1 MFNLSEEKEYAAS
14 INKFGYQFVSYFNII
29 SSSIGIPCN
38 IISIFIFARLM
49 RNKNNMGFL
58 YIWQC
63 SIDLLVVLFFLLIYR
78 SSRTLGISLITR
90 NDAACKL
97 VSLLSHQILQLSSWI
112 SVLTTFDRFTF
123 VLYGHGN
130 RFRFLK
136 SKRNLTF
143 IILVIFTLFIV
154 LNVPNLFF
162 NVTQIDHEC
171 SGDNWS
177 QISIHITSVC
187 LRTYLPLIIML
198 VFNIAMIRNIVKKK
212 RNLPSNHSTK
222 SRKESQFTVAVIA
235 SNFYFFVLNSPLSI
249 YYILNDINSHSIVS
263 KESLLYSY
271 FNLAYIITADLA
283 FCEQTFS
290 FFMYFACNRLFRNEL
305 LHLIGRIFHI
315 QNLSNSL
322 SFQNNPI
329 PNSQY

>member
-1 MFNLSEEKEYAAS
+1 MFNLSEEEEKEYAAS

-58 YIWQC
+58 YVWQC

-78 SSRTLGISLITR
+78 SSRTLGIDIITR
-90 NDAACKL
+90 NDAGCKL
-97 VSLLSHQILQLSSWI
+97 VSILSHQIVQVSSWI
-112 SVLTTFDRFTF
+112 AVVTTFDRFTF

-143 IILVIFTLFIV
+143 IILAIFTTIFV
-154 LNVPNLFF
+154 LNVPNFFF
-162 NVTQIDHEC
+162 NVSRIDNQC
-171 SGDNWS
+171 SGENWA
-177 QISIHITSVC
+177 QIVIHIVSIC
-187 LRTYLPLIIML
+187 LRTYFPLVIML
-198 VFNIAMIRNIVKKK
+198 VFNIAMIRHIVKKK
-212 RNLPSNHSTK
+212 RNFSSRQ
-222 SRKESQFTVAVIA
+222 SRKESQFTFAVIA
-235 SNFYFFVLNSPLSI
+235 YNFYFFVLNSPLSI
-249 YYILNDINSHSIVS
+249 YYILNDINLNSIVS
-263 KESLLYSY
+263 KESLLYSF
-271 FNLAYIITADLA
+271 FNLAYIFTADLA

-305 LHLIGRIFHI
+305 LHIIGRIFHI
-315 QNLSNSL
+315 QNLSDSL
-322 SFQNNPI
+322 SLRNNPI